1 MSAPFR
7 IGVDART
14 FHSPA
19 GGMRRYVWE
28 LYGRLPHLEPG
39 VEVIAIGAS
48 PDLPLPPELQR
59 RPATDF
65 PTNLGWTALSL
76 PLAIRGAGLDVFHAP
91 AYTAPLWGVHPQVV
105 TIHDVSY
112 ERVPEWNAYRND
124 SARRWFY
131 RRSALAA
138 DHVITDS
145 AFSKQEITAAYGIA
159 PGHISVVP
167 LAAAETF
174 TPGAFN
180 PTEVP
185 RGVRQPYVLHVGD
198 LQIRRNLATALAAI
212 VRLRTQG
219 PRTKGPAPERPR
231 SDGPVTE
238 GPGTERPETARP
250 ETQGRMTQGPG
261 TEGPLLVLAGVD
273 RGIGA
278 RLVEQARAAGDPDA
292 LVITGPISEA
302 LLLNLYRGAAVLAY
316 PSRYEGFGLPILEAM
331 RCGVPVVA
339 ANSSSLP
346 ELVGQ
351 AGTLLD
357 PLDEAAWAAAIG
369 AILAAPDVPSRRDAS
384 LAQAARFSWDRTA
397 RETLAVLRACARGGR
412 P

>member
-28 LYGRLPHLEPG
+28 LYGRLPHLESG

-48 PDLPLPPELQR
+48 PDQALPPGLQR
-59 RPATDF
+59 RQATAF

-76 PLAIRGAGLDVFHAP
+76 PLAIRGAGLDIFHAP

-112 ERVPEWNAYRND
+112 ERVPEWNAYKND
-124 SARRWFY
+124 PARRWFY

-145 AFSKQEITAAYGIA
+145 AFSKHEIAAAYGIA

-174 TPGAFN
+174 TPGPFN
-180 PTEVP
+180 PAEVP

-212 VRLRTQG
+212 LRLRTEG
-219 PRTKGPAPERPR
+219 PRT
-231 SDGPVTE
+231 D
-238 GPGTERPETARP
+238 GPGTP
-250 ETQGRMTQGPG
+250 GPG
-261 TEGPLLVLAGVD
+261 TPGPGTDRPVLVLAGVD

-278 RLVEQARAAGDPDA
+278 SLVEQAHAAGDPDA

-351 AGTLLD
+351 AGSLLD

-369 AILAAPDVPSRRDAS
+369 AILAAPDVASRREAS